1 MAYVSKDKKAKIKAA
16 LDKVIPKGWKW
27 SLAVRHHS
35 TAVLTIYS
43 APVDL
48 IGEWTKVANKFRTAE
63 GWHPLPVQSNVGINE
78 HHLDKQFEGK
88 LLEVFSKIKEAMNV
102 DNHDNSDPMTD
113 YFDVGHYVDIRIGRY
128 DKPFVYTGRGEP
140 YADFVADQKDE
151 QESIKQALEE
161 DKELPKDSMERGFP
175 HKKKP
180 LF

>member
-1 MAYVSKDKKAKIKAA
+1 MAYIGKDKKAKIKEA
-16 LDKVIPKGWKW
+16 LRKAIPMGWKW

-43 APVDL
+43 APVEL
-48 IGEWTKVANKFRTAE
+48 VAEWTKVANEFRAKS
-63 GWHPLPVQSNVGINE
+63 GWESLPAQTHVGVNE
-78 HHLDKQFEGK
+78 FHLAHQFKGETLK
-88 LLEVFSKIKEAMNV
+88 VFEAIKVAMNT

-140 YADFVADQKDE
+140 YADSVADQQDE
-151 QESIKQALEE
+151 QESIRQALEE

-175 HKKKP
+175 HKKRP